1 MVNRLEFLQEPQ
13 IFLQPLCFYY
23 YLRTMMFIRKIIL
36 SLLVLP
42 IAAVAWEPTR
52 PVTVMIGNTPGAG
65 NEMAFRKLAEIVQ
78 KKNPTFVYVVQN
90 IPGADSVIANN
101 RFLEAP
107 ADGLTINLPSHMSS
121 YVTNDIWE
129 RNLKRYNYDS
139 FSDVLTMGKSPLVLV
154 ANVRSGVTTPQE
166 FVKYIQSGRSINV
179 AIGGGAHRTAYEYL
193 MEKGRG
199 NRDAVK
205 PIKFNGPQPAVQ
217 SVAQWDGKTGTEFG
231 IMPIAVAKA
240 LIDAGKVR
248 PIGFTGTRKMAQFPD
263 VPLLNSVA
271 PGINVYAAWS
281 IQLPPGTSKDIVAW
295 YQREFAA
302 AVRSPEYREYM
313 DANVIF
319 YEESELTPAGL
330 RRHMDE
336 LRAAFIPVL
345 SRIDLSK
352 E

>member
-1 MVNRLEFLQEPQ
+1 MSIKKLL
-13 IFLQPLCFYY
+13 I
-23 YLRTMMFIRKIIL
+23 TA
-36 SLLVLP
+36 LLVPVL
-42 IAAVAWEPTR
+42 AFAWEPTR
-52 PVTVMIGNTPGAG
+52 PVTVVIGNTPGAG

-78 KKNPTFVYVVQN
+78 KRNPNFVYVVQN

-107 ADGLTINLPSHMSS
+107 NDGHTINLPSHMSS

-129 RNLKRYNYDS
+129 KNIKKYNYDS
-139 FSDVLTMGKSPLVLV
+139 FIDVLTMGKSPLVLV
-154 ANVRSGVTTPQE
+154 ASAKSGIETPQD
-166 FVKYIQSGRSINV
+166 FVKYIQSGRNINV
-179 AIGGGAHRTAYEYL
+179 AIGGGAHRTAFEYL
-193 MEKGRG
+193 IDKGKG

-205 PIKFNGPQPAVQ
+205 SIKFNGPVPAVQ
-217 SVAQWDGKTGTEFG
+217 SVGQWDGKTGTEFG
-231 IMPIAVAKA
+231 IMPIAAKA
-240 LIDAGKVR
+240 LVDAGKIK
-248 PIGFTGTRKMAQFPD
+248 PIGFTGTRKMPQFPN
-263 VPLLNSVA
+263 VPLLNTVA

-281 IQLPPGTSKDIVAW
+281 IQLPPGTNRDIVEW
-295 YQREFAA
+295 YQQQFSAA
-302 AVRSPEYREYM
+302 IRSTEYKEYT

-319 YEESELTPAGL
+319 YAEDELTPAGL